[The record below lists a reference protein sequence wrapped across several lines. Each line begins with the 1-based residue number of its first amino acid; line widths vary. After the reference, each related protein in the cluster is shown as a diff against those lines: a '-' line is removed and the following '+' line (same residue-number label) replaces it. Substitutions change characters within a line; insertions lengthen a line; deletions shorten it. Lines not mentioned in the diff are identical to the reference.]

1 MSDIFNF
8 AQMATPLRNPVATIG
23 NFDGVHRGHLTL
35 FEMVKQRAAMI
46 NGQSVVIT
54 FDPHPLKVMRPGNGP
69 SLITPTEQKLNLI
82 KAAGIEI
89 IFCIPFTKDF
99 AAISARKFVQ
109 DILLDQIGIREIVVG
124 YDYSFGR
131 GREGNIELLKEMGQS
146 GGFLVHVA
154 EPVKIGDKLVSSTA
168 IRKLVEEGNLSDA
181 KLLLGRDYQICGQVI
196 KGMNRGGRLLG
207 FPTANLDPVDELVPR
222 VGVYAV
228 HVLIDD
234 VVFEGVTNIGYN
246 PTFGKG
252 PFSVE
257 THILDFERNL
267 VGQNIIIRF
276 KKRLRSEKKF
286 GSIDEL
292 SDQIQKDVMLAK
304 KRAHL
309 EKVGKKDLSL
319 MMINKYV
326 DKN

>member
-1 MSDIFNF
+1 MSDFFNF
-8 AQMATPLRNPVATIG
+8 AQMAATLRNPVATIG

-54 FDPHPLKVMRPGNGP
+54 FDPHPLKVMKPDNGLF
-69 SLITPTEQKLNLI
+69 LITPTEQKLNLI
-82 KAAGIEI
+82 KSAGIEI

-99 AAISARKFVQ
+99 AAISARKFVRN
-109 DILLDQIGIREIVVG
+109 ILIDRIGIREIVVG
-124 YDYSFGR
+124 YDYSFGN
-131 GREGNIELLKEMGQS
+131 GREGNIELLKEMGQA

-154 EPVKIGDKLVSSTA
+154 EPVHIGDKLVSSTA
-168 IRKLVEEGNLSDA
+168 IRKLVQEGNLSDA

-196 KGMNRGGRLLG
+196 TGMNRGGRLLG

-234 VVFEGVTNIGYN
+234 TVFEGLTNVGYN

-257 THILDFERNL
+257 THILDFKKDL
-267 VGQNIIIRF
+267 VGKNIIIRF
-276 KKRLRSEKKF
+276 KKRLRNEKKF

-292 SDQIQKDVMLAK
+292 SDQIHKDVTLAK
-304 KRAHL
+304 KLFSCHQ
-309 EKVGKKDLSL
+309 V
-319 MMINKYV
+319 
-326 DKN
+326 

>member
-1 MSDIFNF
+1 MSLFFDFEQI
-8 AQMATPLRNPVATIG
+8 ATPLRNPIVTIG

-35 FEMVKQRAAMI
+35 FEMVKQRAAMV

-54 FDPHPLKVMRPGNGP
+54 FDPHPLKVMKPGNGP
-69 SLITPTEQKLNLI
+69 PLITPTEQKLDLI
-82 KAAGIEI
+82 KAAGIEV

-99 AAISARKFVQ
+99 AAISAREFIQ
-109 DILLDQIGIREIVVG
+109 HILLEEIGIKEIIVG

-146 GGFLVHVA
+146 GRFLVHVA
-154 EPVKIGDKLVSSTA
+154 EPVKIDNKLVSSTA
-168 IRKLVEEGNLSDA
+168 IRKLVQEGNLSDA

-257 THILDFERNL
+257 THILNFEKNL
-267 VGQNIIIRF
+267 VGQNIIIQF

-292 SDQIQKDVMLAK
+292 SEQINKDVTLA
-304 KRAHL
+304 RNIFSSHQ
-309 EKVGKKDLSL
+309 
-319 MMINKYV
+319 N
-326 DKN
+326 